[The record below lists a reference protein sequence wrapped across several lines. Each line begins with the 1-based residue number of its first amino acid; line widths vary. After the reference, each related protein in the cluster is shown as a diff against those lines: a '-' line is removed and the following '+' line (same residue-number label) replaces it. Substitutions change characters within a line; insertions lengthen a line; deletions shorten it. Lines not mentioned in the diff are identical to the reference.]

1 MARKLFYYK
10 YCKTH
15 RSTIR
20 VKLFFNSI
28 IFCFRLR
35 VASSLHIPPLGSPHN
50 KEDEVVVN
58 SNRRISQVGDERA
71 FETYRSMALFMN
83 KSFYSLKS

>member
-1 MARKLFYYK
+1 M
-10 YCKTH
+10 
-15 RSTIR
+15 
-20 VKLFFNSI
+20 KLFFNSI

-35 VASSLHIPPLGSPHN
+35 VASSLHIPPLGSLH